1 MATEPKTDA
10 KTEAKQ
16 EAKTEAKEVVVE
28 GNTEP
33 SLKYKTWV
41 LKVSVHCEGCKRKV
55 KKILDSIDGVL
66 TTDVDLRLQ
75 KATVVGDVD
84 ADTLIKK
91 LIKKTG
97 KHAELWPEKA
107 DNNQKAAMKKG
118 KAKNKD
124 KEKEKEKERDQESSN
139 EEGGDGENK
148 KEVKVKAEVVKMQDP
163 SPKNSENGPSKN
175 SEGGGHVVIGKASEG
190 GAVQVKEVKVNE
202 VNAKQPATSP
212 SGVQSPVAGKKVG
225 GESEVVAEKI
235 GGGGSVDGSSGA
247 KKKKK
252 KAHKENN
259 SHNNNGD
266 EGEHSG
272 HAPAGTGSPGQ
283 GHVQVQIPPRANHIP
298 PRHDHVYDYPATY
311 YAPPVYA
318 VRSNVAYPS
327 TSYGASYHAP
337 QYSYAYMH
345 PGTHP
350 GTISVPPPHDFHPY
364 YPSQTSDSFQ
374 PPPPDFHPY
383 YSSQT
388 SDSFEFLSDE
398 NPNACSIM

>member
-16 EAKTEAKEVVVE
+16 EAKAEAKEVAVE

-55 KKILDSIDGVL
+55 KKILDSIDGVCKA
-66 TTDVDLRLQ
+66 DVDLRLQ

-124 KEKEKEKERDQESSN
+124 KEKEKEKEKERDQESSN
-139 EEGGDGENK
+139 EEGGDGDNK
-148 KEVKVKAEVVKMQDP
+148 KEVKVKAEGVKIQDP

-175 SEGGGHVVIGKASEG
+175 SEGGSHVVIGKASEG
-190 GAVQVKEVKVNE
+190 GAAQVKEVKVNE
-202 VNAKQPATSP
+202 VNAKQPVTSP
-212 SGVQSPVAGKKVG
+212 SGVQSPVADKKV

-235 GGGGSVDGSSGA
+235 GGGGSLDGSSGA

-252 KAHKENN
+252 KGHKENSSN
-259 SHNNNGD
+259 NNNGD

-283 GHVQVQIPPRANHIP
+283 GHVQVQIPAPANHIP
-298 PRHDHVYDYPATY
+298 PRHDYVYDYPATY
-311 YAPPVYA
+311 NAPPVYA
-318 VRSNVAYPS
+318 VSSNVAYPS
-327 TSYGASYHAP
+327 TSYGASYYAP

-350 GTISVPPPHDFHPY
+350 GTISE
-364 YPSQTSDSFQ
+364 

-388 SDSFEFLSDE
+388 SDSFQFLSDE

>member
-1 MATEPKTDA
+1 MF
-10 KTEAKQ
+10 
-16 EAKTEAKEVVVE
+16 
-28 GNTEP
+28 
-33 SLKYKTWV
+33 
-41 LKVSVHCEGCKRKV
+41 
-55 KKILDSIDGVL
+55 

-84 ADTLIKK
+84 ADTLIKR

-124 KEKEKEKERDQESSN
+124 KEKEKEKERDSN

-163 SPKNSENGPSKN
+163 SPKNSENGGPSKN
-175 SEGGGHVVIGKASEG
+175 SEGGGHVVIGNASEG

-212 SGVQSPVAGKKVG
+212 SGDVQSPVADKKVG

-235 GGGGSVDGSSGA
+235 DGGGSVDGSSGA

-259 SHNNNGD
+259 SNNNNGD

-283 GHVQVQIPPRANHIP
+283 GHVQVQIPPQANHIH
-298 PRHDHVYDYPATY
+298 PRHDHVYNYPATY

-318 VRSNVAYPS
+318 VSSNVAYPS

-350 GTISVPPPHDFHPY
+350 GTISVPPPPDFHPY
-364 YPSQTSDSFQ
+364 YSSQTSDSFE

>member
-1 MATEPKTDA
+1 
-10 KTEAKQ
+10 
-16 EAKTEAKEVVVE
+16 
-28 GNTEP
+28 
-33 SLKYKTWV
+33 L
-41 LKVSVHCEGCKRKV
+41 
-55 KKILDSIDGVL
+55 SIIFAGVF

-84 ADTLIKK
+84 ADTLIKR

-124 KEKEKEKERDQESSN
+124 KEKEKEKERDSN

-163 SPKNSENGPSKN
+163 SPKNSENGGPSKN
-175 SEGGGHVVIGKASEG
+175 SEGGGHVVIGNASEG

-212 SGVQSPVAGKKVG
+212 SGVRSPVADKKVG

-259 SHNNNGD
+259 SNNNNGD

-283 GHVQVQIPPRANHIP
+283 GHVQVQIPPPANHIP

-318 VRSNVAYPS
+318 VSSNVAYPS

-350 GTISVPPPHDFHPY
+350 GTISVPPPPDFHPY
-364 YPSQTSDSFQ
+364 YSSQTSDSFE